1 MVNNFFYWIIA
12 ALLCACC
19 EMGTPGL
26 FWFLSFA
33 FGCLL
38 AAVLAFINLHVNIQL
53 IGFLAGVLIGFVCLY
68 KYSRKLNQKVVIHT
82 NIAALKGKMGIVI
95 MHIKP
100 GQFGQIKLQGEIWSA
115 TAQGG
120 VTILNGELVEVV
132 GSSGCHLIVKTNQA
146 K

>member
-1 MVNNFFYWIIA
+1 MVNAFFYWIIA
-12 ALLCACC
+12 ALLCVCC

-38 AAVLAFINLHVNIQL
+38 AATLAFVDLHINIQL
-53 IGFLAGVLIGFVCLY
+53 VGFLAGVLIGFVCLY
-68 KYSRKLNQKVVIHT
+68 KYSRKLNQKVVIQT
-82 NIAALKGKMGIVI
+82 NIAALKGKIGIVI
-95 MHIKP
+95 MPIKP
-100 GQFGQIKLQGEIWSA
+100 EQFGQIKLKGEIWSA

-132 GSSGCHLIVKTNQA
+132 GSSGCHLIVKINQT